1 MEFKVIVLAAGRGS
15 RFLELTDR
23 KPKCL
28 LPIGNHPMV
37 YYPLKLIENSGF
49 KGKFIGK
56 SFCKVSVTHYYVGV
70 CYSELF

>member
-1 MEFKVIVLAAGRGS
+1 MLEFKVIVLAAGRGS

-49 KGKFIGK
+49 KGKVVGK
-56 SFCKVSVTHYYVGV
+56 FSIKCTHYYVGV
-70 CYSELF
+70 SYSKLF